1 MRSFFLLAV
10 FTAAVPLLVYGQ
22 TDPGAQTKPT
32 PAAAS
37 QQSGAVEQTLIQ
49 LDRELMDAAVRKDKT
64 FFQQTA
70 LDRYVFVNPGGGVQ
84 ERSAPADGP
93 NMESIQTETVVV
105 RVHGDTAVLTG
116 KAMVK
121 GKLANGTDISG
132 PYTYMRVFVKQKGQ
146 WRLAAMSAVPIQQPK
161 PTPTA
166 MPSPTP

>member
-1 MRSFFLLAV
+1 MRRFFLLAV
-10 FTAAVPLLVYGQ
+10 FIAAVPLLVYGQ

-32 PAAAS
+32 PAAS

-49 LDRELMDAAVRKDKT
+49 LDRELMDAAVSKDKAV
-64 FFQQTA
+64 F
-70 LDRYVFVNPGGGVQ
+70 DRVASDHYVFVNPGGGIQ
-84 ERSAPADGP
+84 ERGASADGP
-93 NMESIQTETVVV
+93 ILESIQTENVMV
-105 RVHGDTAVLTG
+105 RVDGDTAVLTG

-121 GKLANGTDISG
+121 GKFANGTDISG

-166 MPSPTP
+166 APSPTP

>member
-1 MRSFFLLAV
+1 MRRFFLLAV
-10 FTAAVPLLVYGQ
+10 FTATVPLLVSGQ

-32 PAAAS
+32 PSAS
-37 QQSGAVEQTLIQ
+37 QQSGAVEQTLIR

-64 FFQQTA
+64 VFERTA

-84 ERSAPADGP
+84 ERAEAMDGP
-93 NMESIQTETVVV
+93 NLESIQTENVVV

-116 KAMVK
+116 RAMVK

-132 PYTYMRVFVKQKGQ
+132 PYTYLRVFVKQKGQ
-146 WRLAAMSAVPIQQPK
+146 WRLAAMSAVPIQQPQ

-166 MPSPTP
+166 TPSPTP